1 MRHNRFLI
9 AMLILLALVLTACN
23 HQSVAPGDIPG
34 SGPTRGEALFQLN
47 PLGDLPGCG
56 TCHSLKAGEL
66 LVGPSMAGI
75 ATIAEKQTT
84 GLAAEVFLRQGIL
97 KPDTYL
103 EPGFNPGAMPRYGEG
118 LAAQDV
124 DDLVAYLLTLK

>member
-1 MRHNRFLI
+1 MRRNRILIVMLI
-9 AMLILLALVLTACN
+9 ALALWPAACN
-23 HQSVAPGDIPG
+23 RQNIAPADIPG

-56 TCHSLKAGEL
+56 TCHSLKPGEL
-66 LVGPSMAGI
+66 LVGPSIAGI
-75 ATIAEKQTT
+75 ATIAENQTT
-84 GLAAEVFLRQGIL
+84 GLAAAAFLRQGIL
-97 KPDTYL
+97 KPDVYL

-118 LAAQDV
+118 LTAQDV